1 MGEAVMFDR
10 YEINTPNGVYVVTI
24 GHHGTWDVT
33 HPCGRVSNCE
43 DLDEAF
49 ADVRVNS
56 RDVE

>member
-1 MGEAVMFDR
+1 MFDR

-33 HPCGRVSNCE
+33 HPCGRISNCE